1 MNEKGKLVLVDGNSL
16 LYRAYFAL
24 PSLVTR
30 EGQATGGVFG
40 LANILLKLI
49 EEEKPD
55 FVAFAFDLK
64 EPTFRHREYA
74 DYKANRPKTPSDLVE
89 QMSLA
94 HELADAFGI
103 PVFECPGFEADD
115 VIASLAVRAAGE
127 GKEVLILTGDLDT
140 LQLVSEQITV
150 LHPRRGISDTIR
162 FHPDDV
168 RNRFHLDPQQ
178 MVDYKS
184 LVGDPSDN
192 LPRVPGM
199 GEKTAQDLLAR
210 FSSMQGIFQH
220 LEEVPEKIRH
230 ALNENRTLAERNRA
244 LTQLV
249 LDLPLEVDWEQLRF
263 SGLDPE
269 LGRALFTRLEFKSLL
284 EKLLPP
290 LEVPTGELSIHP
302 WEEWQ
307 DALPGAIELPACAFL
322 AIPGEP
328 QVLAWAR
335 KGDAWS
341 GTFPSVSSLPDLFQ
355 VQEAIPPSVS
365 SFLNDPLQEK
375 WTHDWKEAWKVFQR
389 EGLVVQGV
397 TFDTMLA
404 SYLVQSGRTSH
415 GLAQVFLEKAKR
427 PLPEEPGASPST
439 KAAWGAWAIFQLKPL
454 LEEDL
459 RQLGLEE
466 LFHTLEMPLA
476 VVLAEM
482 ENHGIRVSR
491 RVLEELRGEAEG
503 RLSALQEEIFSL
515 CGCQFNISSPKQLAF
530 VLFEKLQLAKGRRIK
545 TGFSTDAATLDSLA
559 SAHPAVAKV
568 LEHRELFKLKTT
580 YIDALPGLLDDV
592 GRVHTTY
599 VQTSAATGRISS
611 MNPNLQNIPI
621 RSPFG
626 QQIRRAFLASSPDH
640 LLLSA
645 DYSQIELRVLAHL
658 SEDPDLLENFQ
669 NGGDIHTDTATHLFR
684 VLPADVTKEMRR
696 RAKAVNFG
704 IIYGMSS
711 FGLSQAISVP
721 VEDAQAYIEA
731 YFSGHEGVRAYLEG
745 VLTEGRE
752 QGFVSTLLGRKRFLP
767 DLASRNR
774 KLSQSAER
782 MALNAPI
789 QGSAADILKLA
800 MRDLHGLLKERK
812 LASRMVLTV
821 HDELVVDCPKEELKE
836 AVELVRQ
843 AMEQAYSLR
852 VPLVVDM
859 KAGPNWFEM
868 EALCPSCPR

>member
-1 MNEKGKLVLVDGNSL
+1 
-16 LYRAYFAL
+16 
-24 PSLVTR
+24 
-30 EGQATGGVFG
+30 
-40 LANILLKLI
+40 
-49 EEEKPD
+49 
-55 FVAFAFDLK
+55 
-64 EPTFRHREYA
+64 
-74 DYKANRPKTPSDLVE
+74 
-89 QMSLA
+89 
-94 HELADAFGI
+94 
-103 PVFECPGFEADD
+103 
-115 VIASLAVRAAGE
+115 
-127 GKEVLILTGDLDT
+127 
-140 LQLVSEQITV
+140 
-150 LHPRRGISDTIR
+150 
-162 FHPDDV
+162 
-168 RNRFHLDPQQ
+168 
-178 MVDYKS
+178 
-184 LVGDPSDN
+184 
-192 LPRVPGM
+192 
-199 GEKTAQDLLAR
+199 
-210 FSSMQGIFQH
+210 
-220 LEEVPEKIRH
+220 
-230 ALNENRTLAERNRA
+230 
-244 LTQLV
+244 LV
-249 LDLPLEVDWEQLRF
+249 LDLPLEVDWERLRF

-284 EKLLPP
+284 DKLLPP

-307 DALPGAIELPACAFL
+307 NTLPRAVELPGAIELPQAVELPACAFL

-328 QVLAWAR
+328 QALAWAR
-335 KGDAWS
+335 QGEAWS
-341 GTFPSVSSLPDLFQ
+341 GAFPTVSSLPDLFQ
-355 VQEAIPPSVS
+355 VEEAIPSSVS
-365 SFLNDPLQEK
+365 SFLSDPHQEK

-389 EGLVVQGV
+389 IGLEVRGV

-404 SYLVQSGRTSH
+404 SYLAQSARTSH
-415 GLAQVFLEKAKR
+415 GLMQVFLEKAKR

-439 KAAWGAWAIFQLKPL
+439 RAAWGAWAIFQLKPL

-459 RQLGLEE
+459 RRLGLEE

-482 ENHGIRVSR
+482 EMDGIRVSR
-491 RVLEELRGEAEG
+491 RVLEELRREAEG
-503 RLSALQEEIFSL
+503 RLSALSNEIFSL

-545 TGFSTDAATLDSLA
+545 TGFSTDAATLESLA
-559 SAHPAVAKV
+559 SAHPAVPKV

-580 YIDALPGLLDDV
+580 YIDALPGLLDDAS
-592 GRVHTTY
+592 RVHTTY
-599 VQTSAATGRISS
+599 VQTSTATGRISS
-611 MNPNLQNIPI
+611 INPNLQNIPI

-658 SEDPDLLENFQ
+658 SEDPDLLENFKR
-669 NGGDIHTDTATHLFR
+669 GGDIHTDTATHLFR

-711 FGLSQAISVP
+711 FGLSQAIAVP
-721 VEDAQAYIEA
+721 VEEAQVYIEA
-731 YFSGHEGVRAYLEG
+731 YFSGHEKVRAYLEG
-745 VLTEGRE
+745 VLAEGRE

-774 KLSQSAER
+774 KLSQASER

-812 LASRMVLTV
+812 LRSRMVLTV
-821 HDELVVDCPKEELKE
+821 HDELVLDCPKEELSE
-836 AVELVRQ
+836 AAELVRQ
-843 AMEQAYSLR
+843 AMEQAFPLLA
-852 VPLVVDM
+852 PLVVEM

-868 EALCPSCPR
+868 EGLCPSCPK

>member
-1 MNEKGKLVLVDGNSL
+1 MKERGKLVLVDGNSL

-30 EGQATGGVFG
+30 EGQATGGVYG

-140 LQLVSEQITV
+140 LQLVDEQITV
-150 LHPRRGISDTIR
+150 LHPRRGISETIR

-168 RNRFHLDPQQ
+168 RSRFHLDPQQ

-192 LPRVPGM
+192 LPRIPGM
-199 GEKTAQDLLAR
+199 GEKTAQDLLSR
-210 FSSMQGIFQH
+210 FISLQGIFQH
-220 LEEVPEKIRH
+220 LDEVPEKIRCT
-230 ALNENRTLAERNRA
+230 LTENRIQAERNRS

-249 LDLPLEVDWEQLRF
+249 LDLPLEVDWERLRF
-263 SGLDPE
+263 RGLDPE

-284 EKLLPP
+284 DKLLPP

-307 DALPGAIELPACAFL
+307 PQAAACAFL

-328 QVLAWAR
+328 QALAWAR
-335 KGDAWS
+335 QGEAWS
-341 GTFPSVSSLPDLFQ
+341 GTFTTVSPEPDLFQ
-355 VQEAIPPSVS
+355 VQEAIPSGVS
-365 SFLNDPLQEK
+365 SFLSDPQQEK
-375 WTHDWKEAWKVFQR
+375 WTHDWKEAWKSLRRV
-389 EGLVVQGV
+389 GLEVRGV

-404 SYLVQSGRTSH
+404 SYLAQSARTSH
-415 GLAQVFLEKAKR
+415 GLLQVFLEKAKR
-427 PLPEEPGASPST
+427 PLPEEPGASPSAR
-439 KAAWGAWAIFQLKPL
+439 AAWGAWAIFQLKPL

-459 RQLGLEE
+459 RRLGLEE

-482 ENHGIRVSR
+482 EMDGIRVSR
-491 RVLEELRGEAEG
+491 RVLEELRREAEG
-503 RLSALQEEIFSL
+503 RLSALQDEVFSL

-545 TGFSTDAATLDSLA
+545 TGFSTDAATLESLA
-559 SAHPAVAKV
+559 PAHPAVAKV
-568 LEHRELFKLKTT
+568 LEHRVLFKLKTT
-580 YIDALPGLLDDV
+580 YIDALPALLDAAD
-592 GRVHTTY
+592 RVHTTY

-658 SEDPDLLENFQ
+658 SEDPDLLENFKL
-669 NGGDIHTDTATHLFR
+669 GGDIHTDTATHLFR
-684 VLPADVTKEMRR
+684 VSPADVTKEMRR

-711 FGLSQAISVP
+711 FGLSQAIAVP
-721 VEDAQAYIEA
+721 VEEAQAYIEA
-731 YFSGHEGVRAYLEG
+731 YFSGHEKVRAYLEG

-774 KLSQSAER
+774 KLSQAAER

-812 LASRMVLTV
+812 LRSRMVLTV
-821 HDELVVDCPKEELKE
+821 HDELVLDCPKQELRE
-836 AVELVRQ
+836 AAELVRQ
-843 AMEQAYSLR
+843 AMEQAYPLR
-852 VPLVVDM
+852 VPLVVEI

-868 EALCPSCPR
+868 EGLCPSYPR